1 MIPVALVGAGP
12 GDVDL
17 LTLRAEAVLA
27 QAAIVVTDAS
37 VQHLARRFAPMADV
51 AVVPDGRPCTPVLL
65 AAAAGAGERS
75 VARLYAG
82 DPWLHPAHDAERAAL
97 HQAGMATE
105 PVAGV
110 AIEVA
115 VPAMA
120 GIAVHVRHLAVACTI
135 GPLEAMPPGADQAR
149 TLVVPTEDGGAAAR
163 RLAAAGAAHLPAALV
178 PVSTPEDVLRG
189 ALTEL
194 GHGGGP
200 TGPCLL
206 VVGAVV
212 GPEAAA
218 AGRHLQ
224 RAPLPAQPAGARA
237 DPAGEPIASGRVC
250 HNAVLVRPEGGPTGG
265 PDGAARLGTEGDEAG
280 GLDGALRTGPEC
292 GAAGGPIRAAR
303 PGAGGGVAGG
313 LDGAARTGPECGPAG
328 EPDGGARLGTEGD
341 EAGGLDGALRTG
353 PECGAAWGPIRAAR
367 PGAGGGVDG
376 CR

>member
-37 VQHLARRFAPMADV
+37 VQHLARRCAPRAEV
-51 AVVPDGRPCTPVLL
+51 AVVPDGRSGVPVLL
-65 AAAAGAGERS
+65 AAARGAGERS

-82 DPWLHPAHDAERAAL
+82 DPWLHPAHDAERVAL
-97 HQAGMATE
+97 HQARIATE

-135 GPLEAMPPGADQAR
+135 GPVEAMPPGTDQAR
-149 TLVVPTEDGGAAAR
+149 TLVVPTEDGGSAAR
-163 RLAAAGAAHLPAALV
+163 MLAAAGAAHLPAAFV
-178 PVSTPEDVLRG
+178 PVAGPDAVLG
-189 ALTEL
+189 ALIDL
-194 GHGGGP
+194 GHVVAP

-212 GPEAAA
+212 GPEVAAG
-218 AGRHLQ
+218 GRHLQ
-224 RAPLPAQPAGARA
+224 WDPLAAQPTGGAWA
-237 DPAGEPIASGRVC
+237 DPDGAPVASGPVG
-250 HNAVLVRPEGGPTGG
+250 HGAAIVDAEGGPG
-265 PDGAARLGTEGDEAG
+265 
-280 GLDGALRTGPEC
+280 
-292 GAAGGPIRAAR
+292 
-303 PGAGGGVAGG
+303 
-313 LDGAARTGPECGPAG
+313 
-328 EPDGGARLGTEGD
+328 
-341 EAGGLDGALRTG
+341 
-353 PECGAAWGPIRAAR
+353 
-367 PGAGGGVDG
+367 G